1 VTLVQASVWNYGNQS
16 PRCEGRS
23 TSGRNH
29 EARVPMRGIGTDRPV
44 VAMKACNAAGAK
56 GSGQAVAFTAQLA
69 AGGSR

>member
-1 VTLVQASVWNYGNQS
+1 MTLFQASVRNCGNQS

-23 TSGRNH
+23 ASGGNH
-29 EARVPMRGIGTDRPV
+29 EARVPMRGTGTDRPV
-44 VAMKACNAAGAK
+44 VVMKAGNAAGAK